1 MAYKRQFLVPD
12 FLGVQIVKPSPRK
25 SKVIFSNPNCKIV
38 LLLWVTQGCALISP
52 GHEWQ
57 LTFGCMAYHS
67 CALVM
72 IGNLKFFFQFM

>member
-12 FLGVQIVKPSPRK
+12 FLGVQIVKPIPRK

-57 LTFGCMAYHS
+57 LTFWLHGISLLCSSYDWQS
-67 CALVM
+67 
-72 IGNLKFFFQFM
+72 